1 MLIGQG
7 QDQKIIEYEGSNS
20 DSSF

>member
-7 QDQKIIEYEGSNS
+7 QD
-20 DSSF
+20 

>member
-7 QDQKIIEYEGSNS
+7 QDIEYEGSNS